1 MHEKFVSTQF
11 IYQGRAVG
19 FRCDH
24 VALPN
29 GKRAV
34 REYLTH
40 PGAAS
45 IIPFLDSPREKPL
58 EQCRIVMVTQYRYP
72 IRMRTDELPAGK
84 IDPNESVEKCLVR
97 ELKEET
103 GYTASKYHHLIS
115 FAPTQA
121 FSDEIIHIYWTDRLK
136 KGKSSPDEDEFLSVK
151 IETFGQVLAKIRSG
165 KIKDSKTIIGLTAFA
180 VFFKAPARKVR

>member
-1 MHEKFVSTQF
+1 MHEKYVSNQF

-45 IIPFLDSPREKPL
+45 IIPFLDSPYDKPL
-58 EQCRIVMVTQYRYP
+58 EKCRIVMVEQYRYP
-72 IRMRTDELPAGK
+72 IRKKTDELPAGK
-84 IDPNESVEKCLVR
+84 IDPNESIERCLVR

-121 FSDEIIHIYWTDRLK
+121 FSDEIIHIYWTDKLK
-136 KGKSSPDEDEFLSVK
+136 KGKSSPDEDEFLRVK
-151 IETFGQVLAKIRSG
+151 IETFGQVLARIRDG
-165 KIKDSKTIIGLTAFA
+165 RIKDSKTIIGLTAFA
-180 VFFKAPARKVR
+180 VFFKAPARKRR